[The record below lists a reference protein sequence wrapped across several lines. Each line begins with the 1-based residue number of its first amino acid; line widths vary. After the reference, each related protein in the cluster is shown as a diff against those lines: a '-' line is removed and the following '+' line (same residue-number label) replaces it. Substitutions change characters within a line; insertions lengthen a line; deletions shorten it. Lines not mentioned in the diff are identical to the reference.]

1 MSAVRYRIGE
11 RTMTDDCGVQTSDL
25 NQKLD
30 ALAKL
35 STQIVNKADIDYV
48 DEVNDIAS
56 MREVH
61 I

>member
-1 MSAVRYRIGE
+1 
-11 RTMTDDCGVQTSDL
+11 MTDDCGVQTSDL
-25 NQKLD
+25 NQKLE

>member
-1 MSAVRYRIGE
+1 
-11 RTMTDDCGVQTSDL
+11 MTDDCGLQTSDL
-25 NQKLD
+25 NQKLE
-30 ALAKL
+30 ALAQL